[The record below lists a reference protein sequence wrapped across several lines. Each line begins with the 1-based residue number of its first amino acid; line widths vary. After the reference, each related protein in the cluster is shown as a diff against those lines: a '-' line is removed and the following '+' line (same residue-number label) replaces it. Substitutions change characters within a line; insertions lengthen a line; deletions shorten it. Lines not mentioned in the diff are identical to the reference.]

1 MRTTLATAGAAFLL
15 AGTAYVMPAHAQPA
29 APSVQFQ
36 PYGGTSQTSP
46 IPGWVSRRPSHTR
59 RRLLARR
66 TRSRLNLMPVGQ
78 TQTQPS
84 GMTTQAPPSGMA
96 NQPRAYSASTQTQ
109 GQLPQGSYASS
120 CKDARM
126 DGQTL
131 IAFCRKPDGTW
142 QTSALRT
149 QQCTGDIQDVNGN
162 LTCGA
167 ANQYSVSTPPTS
179 PAPQRGY

>member
-1 MRTTLATAGAAFLL
+1 VTRNLAPLIIQHDCASPTLYEDKAICETL
-15 AGTAYVMPAHAQPA
+15 H
-29 APSVQFQ
+29 
-36 PYGGTSQTSP
+36 
-46 IPGWVSRRPSHTR
+46 
-59 RRLLARR
+59 
-66 TRSRLNLMPVGQ
+66 
-78 TQTQPS
+78 
-84 GMTTQAPPSGMA
+84 
-96 NQPRAYSASTQTQ
+96 
-109 GQLPQGSYASS
+109 QLPQGSYASS

-131 IAFCRKPDGTW
+131 IAFCQKPDGTG

-167 ANQYSVSTPPTS
+167 ANQYSASTPPTS

>member
-1 MRTTLATAGAAFLL
+1 M
-15 AGTAYVMPAHAQPA
+15 
-29 APSVQFQ
+29 
-36 PYGGTSQTSP
+36 
-46 IPGWVSRRPSHTR
+46 
-59 RRLLARR
+59 
-66 TRSRLNLMPVGQ
+66 GQ

-84 GMTTQAPPSGMA
+84 SMTTQAPPSGMA
-96 NQPRAYSASTQTQ
+96 IQPRPYSGSTQTQ

-131 IAFCRKPDGTW
+131 IAFCQKPDGTW

-162 LTCGA
+162 LICGA
-167 ANQYSVSTPPTS
+167 ANQYSASTLPASPT
-179 PAPQRGY
+179 PQRRY